1 MSVDVAAELAAP
13 HESYTFTYDH
23 DYVRVDENRIKYD
36 IVDAWRNW
44 CAAQFCREANDQS
57 CIIDG
62 VPYGPTPTTKASW
75 NFVTTRPFVIM
86 EAFSDDEIT
95 GPWPDKKRTEKV
107 RSRFQI
113 GYQWTPAVGAIW
125 RPYFE
130 VEQEQ
135 RHFLW
140 GAVDDAIHARQAV
153 RREVTVTNPDGR
165 PKSA

>member
-13 HESYTFTYDH
+13 NESYPFTYNH

-36 IVDAWRNW
+36 IVDAWRAY
-44 CAAQFCREANDQS
+44 CAALFCKQANDQS

-75 NFVTTRPFVIM
+75 NFVTTRPFVIK
-86 EAFSDDEIT
+86 EAFTDDEVT
-95 GPWPDKKRTEKV
+95 GPWPNKV
-107 RSRFQI
+107 RKEIVRSKFQI
-113 GYQWTPAVGAIW
+113 GYKYTPAVGAIW
-125 RPYFE
+125 RPYTE

-135 RHFLW
+135 RSHLW
-140 GAVDDAIHARQAV
+140 GAVDDAIHGRQAV